1 MRALR
6 AANYHEILLLL
17 LATTLALLF
26 LNAKGTDDV
35 QVWLRW
41 IAEMRAHG
49 VTGGY
54 ARVAPDYPY
63 PPLSF
68 VALAAAAKTADWL
81 GITERTAIKLSL
93 LLGLLITSAVFYAI
107 TRNGRRTVALQ
118 LALIPNSVDLA
129 YLDIYFAPF
138 LLGALWAL
146 QRRRWAW
153 FAALYTLTCLIK
165 WQPIILAP
173 F

>member
-26 LNAKGTDDV
+26 LNPKGTDDV

-49 VTGGY
+49 VPGGY
-54 ARVAPDYPY
+54 ARVASDYPY

-68 VALAAAAKTADWL
+68 VALAGAAKGADWFA
-81 GITERTAIKLSL
+81 ITDRTAIKLTL
-93 LLGLLITSAVFYAI
+93 LAGLLVTVGVFWAYSRNLGLTI
-107 TRNGRRTVALQ
+107 
-118 LALIPNSVDLA
+118 
-129 YLDIYFAPF
+129 
-138 LLGALWAL
+138 LLE
-146 QRRRWAW
+146 
-153 FAALYTLTCLIK
+153 
-165 WQPIILAP
+165 
-173 F
+173 

>member
-1 MRALR
+1 MCYSTGAPLTTDKGRTMRALR

-17 LATTLALLF
+17 LATMCALLF

-49 VTGGY
+49 VPGGY

-68 VALAAAAKTADWL
+68 VALAAAAKGADWFAL
-81 GITERTAIKLSL
+81 SERTAIKLT
-93 LLGLLITSAVFYAI
+93 LLIALLVTSAVF
-107 TRNGRRTVALQ
+107 
-118 LALIPNSVDLA
+118 
-129 YLDIYFAPF
+129 
-138 LLGALWAL
+138 
-146 QRRRWAW
+146 
-153 FAALYTLTCLIK
+153 
-165 WQPIILAP
+165 
-173 F
+173 